1 MFERFTDTARRVV
14 VYAKEEALLLDHDYI
29 GTEHILLGLLR
40 DDTETAVQVL
50 TSLGAALD
58 PARARV
64 EELAGRGR
72 QAPAGEIPFTPGAK
86 KVLELSLR
94 EALQLGHNY
103 IGTEHILL
111 GLVREGS
118 GGGAE
123 VLKRLGVETDKVR
136 RAVLATLRARQEPR
150 RPAGVFAVGG
160 GVLGGG
166 GALGGGGLREGGH
179 GGGVSGGGVS
189 GGGLTAIEARLA
201 ALEDR
206 LTRIERLLRHGSG
219 RDSA

>member
-1 MFERFTDTARRVV
+1 VVQLFERFTDTARRVV

-50 TSLGAALD
+50 TSLGAGLI
-58 PARARV
+58 PARVQA

-72 QAPAGEIPFTPGAK
+72 QAPIDDIPFTARAK

-103 IGTEHILL
+103 IGSEHILL
-111 GLVREGS
+111 GLVREGE
-118 GGGAE
+118 GGGSE
-123 VLKRLGVETDKVR
+123 ILKRLGVDTDKLRRDVLTGLRVR
-136 RAVLATLRARQEPR
+136 QQPH
-150 RPAGVFAVGG
+150 PSPGVFPV
-160 GVLGGG
+160 
-166 GALGGGGLREGGH
+166 GGGGL
-179 GGGVSGGGVS
+179 S
-189 GGGLTAIEARLA
+189 AIEARLSA
-201 ALEDR
+201 MEER
-206 LTRIERLLRHGSG
+206 LDRIERLLRDGSG